1 MIEYYAGRNL
11 TIVTD
16 LDSARRFM
24 VRWQV
29 HNAVWVE
36 QRNFEFQK
44 LTYLS
49 Y

>member
-29 HNAVWVE
+29 E